1 MNADEKFCLK
11 WNDFQ
16 ENIKTSFGDL
26 RGEKDFADVTLAC
39 EDGEVVGHKVIL
51 ASCSPFFK
59 RLLKRTKNH
68 QHPLIFMRGLKTSH
82 LTTVIDFIYHGEVNI
97 HQEELEGFLLLAEEL
112 ELKGLTGGLEDTGTG
127 TGVDTGMEN
136 AGNTGTG
143 NGTVMGNW
151 QTQKQSNSE
160 FAKRKYKTS
169 FKTEKYPTSTISNQD
184 IEIADNGAQ
193 IQERYQQTLVPTEMT
208 PKPKVHIA
216 SEIIQMR
223 ETMFEKLG
231 GLWTCKVC
239 NFSSK
244 DRSHLRE
251 HVEKHIEGVEYPCNL
266 CGKILRSS
274 KSLRSHYH
282 KGCPVSQT
290 RVA

>member
-1 MNADEKFCLK
+1 M
-11 WNDFQ
+11 
-16 ENIKTSFGDL
+16 
-26 RGEKDFADVTLAC
+26 
-39 EDGEVVGHKVIL
+39 
-51 ASCSPFFK
+51 
-59 RLLKRTKNH
+59 
-68 QHPLIFMRGLKTSH
+68 
-82 LTTVIDFIYHGEVNI
+82 NI
-97 HQEELEGFLLLAEEL
+97 HQEELEGFLHLAEEL
-112 ELKGLTGGLEDTGTG
+112 ELKGLTGLLEDTGN
-127 TGVDTGMEN
+127 GMEN
-136 AGNTGTG
+136 AGNIGTG
-143 NGTVMGNW
+143 MGNW

-169 FKTEKYPTSTISNQD
+169 FKTEKYPKSSISNQE

-193 IQERYQQTLVPTEMT
+193 IEERYQQTLVPTEMT

-282 KGCPVSQT
+282 KGCFVSQT
-290 RVA
+290 RVP

>member
-26 RGEKDFADVTLAC
+26 RGEKDFSDVTLAC

-68 QHPLIFMRGLKTSH
+68 QHPLIFMRGLKTNQ

-97 HQEELEGFLLLAEEL
+97 HQEELEGFLHLAEDL
-112 ELKGLTGGLEDTGTG
+112 ELKGLTGLLEDTGN
-127 TGVDTGMEN
+127 GMEN
-136 AGNTGTG
+136 AGNIGSG
-143 NGTVMGNW
+143 MGSW
-151 QTQKQSNSE
+151 QTQKQGNSE

-169 FKTEKYPTSTISNQD
+169 FKTEKYPTSTISNQE
-184 IEIADNGAQ
+184 IEIGDNGAQ
-193 IQERYQQTLVPTEMT
+193 VKERYKQTLVPTEMT
-208 PKPKVHIA
+208 PKPKVYIA
-216 SEIIQMR
+216 NEIIQMR

-231 GLWTCKVC
+231 GLWACKVC
-239 NFSSK
+239 HFSSK

-251 HVEKHIEGVEYPCNL
+251 HVEKHIEGVEYSCNM

-282 KGCPVSQT
+282 KGCPLSQT
-290 RVA
+290 RDG